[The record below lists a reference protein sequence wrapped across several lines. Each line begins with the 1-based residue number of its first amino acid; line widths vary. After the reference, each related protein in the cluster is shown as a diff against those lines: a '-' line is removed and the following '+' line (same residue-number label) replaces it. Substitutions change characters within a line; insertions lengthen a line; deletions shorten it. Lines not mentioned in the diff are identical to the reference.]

1 MQAQLLARK
10 NFSVFTISF
19 TYLVGFIFLSELVF
33 TKRQRKEKGQRRK
46 QQCSQCWLSRRYKE
60 FKQQNRC
67 ELRVPS
73 KVHGAVNAKCE
84 VCPQFWTGPVRP
96 GGQVVRTL
104 GSELLEA
111 AGFAC
116 VFSDDT
122 QLAHT
127 HLGTISNSN
136 CVPTHLDLS
145 WKLQREPEGEPCR
158 WAGGPF

>member
-96 GGQVVRTL
+96 GSNTCRWSGRL
-104 GSELLEA
+104 ALNCSR
-111 AGFAC
+111 
-116 VFSDDT
+116 
-122 QLAHT
+122 QLALPAFFLTIHSLHIHT
-127 HLGTISNSN
+127 
-136 CVPTHLDLS
+136 
-145 WKLQREPEGEPCR
+145 WE
-158 WAGGPF
+158 